1 MPQHTG
7 TPAAAHTGTPAAAR
21 RITSIDA
28 LRGLVMIIMA
38 LDHVRDFIHRGA
50 MSGSPTD
57 LATTTPLLFF
67 TRWITHICA
76 PVFMLTAGMGAY
88 LWWQRGRSRRELS
101 WFLLT
106 RGVWLMV
113 LEITVMRLAY
123 NFSFSGQYPLLLIVL
138 WALGACM
145 IAMAALVWLPLP
157 ALATVSLAAI
167 AGHNLLDGIAPARLG
182 ALAGAWTVLHQP
194 GVVPFPGMVVFVAYP
209 LVPWVAV
216 MALGFCLGP
225 AYRWE
230 APRRERLLLTA
241 GLAATAAFVVLRG
254 LDAYGDPAP
263 WTAQRS
269 AVHTLLAFLNTTKYP
284 PSLLF
289 LLMTLGPA
297 LLLLAWLDRRVIRPS
312 NPLVVFGRVPLFYF
326 VLHFFL
332 AHLAVLA
339 LSLLEYGRAAW
350 GFGLNPVPSMGGP
363 KELFPPAFG
372 WSLGVVYLVWAVV
385 VVALYPVCRWFAGV
399 KARRRDWWLGYL

>member
-1 MPQHTG
+1 VPPTPG
-7 TPAAAHTGTPAAAR
+7 TPPAAAR
-21 RITSIDA
+21 RIDSIDA
-28 LRGLVMIIMA
+28 LRGLVMVIMA
-38 LDHVRDFIHRGA
+38 LDHVRDFVHRGA

-76 PVFMLTAGMGAY
+76 PIFMLTAGMGVFF
-88 LWWQRGRSRRELS
+88 WWQRGRSRRELS

-106 RGVWLMV
+106 RGVWLIV
-113 LEITVMRLAY
+113 LEVTVMRLAY
-123 NFSFSGQYPLLLIVL
+123 NFSFSGQYPVLLIVL
-138 WALGACM
+138 WALGGCM

-157 ALATVSLAAI
+157 ALAAVSLLVI
-167 AGHNLLDGIAPARLG
+167 AGHNLLDGAVPARLG
-182 ALAGAWTVLHQP
+182 AAAGLWNVLHQP
-194 GVVPFPGMVVFVAYP
+194 GVIPVPGLTLFVAYP
-209 LVPWVAV
+209 LIPWVGV

-225 AYRWE
+225 VFRWKG
-230 APRRERLLLTA
+230 PKRERFLVTA
-241 GLAATAAFVVLRG
+241 GLAATAGFVALRG
-254 LDAYGDPAP
+254 LDGYGDPAP
-263 WTAQRS
+263 WSAQRS
-269 AVHTLLAFLNTTKYP
+269 PVDTLLSFLHTTKYP

-297 LLLLAWLDRRVIRPS
+297 LLLLAWLDRRGVRPT

-339 LSLLEYGRAAW
+339 LSLLVYGSAAW
-350 GFGLNPVPSMGGP
+350 AFGFHPVPSMGGP
-363 KELFPPAFG
+363 KELFPPGFG
-372 WSLGVVYLVWAVV
+372 WSLGVVYVVWALVV
-385 VVALYPVCRWFAGV
+385 AALYPVCRWFAGL